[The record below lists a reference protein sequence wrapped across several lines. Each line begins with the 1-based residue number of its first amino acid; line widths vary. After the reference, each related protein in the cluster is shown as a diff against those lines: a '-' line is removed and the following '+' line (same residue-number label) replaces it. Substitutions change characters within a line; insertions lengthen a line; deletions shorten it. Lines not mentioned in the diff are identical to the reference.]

1 MDEIVYGDILIASVT
16 YNSFKKH
23 IMNGGIDLDSD
34 TIRVALVTDSYTPD
48 QDTHEYF
55 DDVTNEVVGTGYTA
69 DGAAL
74 ANKAVT
80 QDNTNNV
87 GKFDADDTEWTTAT
101 VTARAAVIYKDT
113 GDPATAPLI
122 RYEDFGEDK
131 STTGTTF
138 KITWNASGI
147 LNTTDP

>member
-1 MDEIVYGDILIASVT
+1 MTFNAYRKNQLNGSV
-16 YNSFKKH
+16 
-23 IMNGGIDLDSD
+23 DLDSD
-34 TIRVALVTDSYTPD
+34 TIRVALVTSTYTPD
-48 QDTHEYF
+48 QDAHEF
-55 DDVTNEVVGTGYTA
+55 FSDVTNEVSGTGYTA

-80 QDNTNNV
+80 QDNTNDL
-87 GKFDADDTEWTTAT
+87 GKFDADDVEWTTAT
-101 VTARAAVIYKDT
+101 ITARAGVIYKDT
-113 GDPATAPLI
+113 GDPATSPLI
-122 RYEDFGEDK
+122 RYVDFGEDK